1 MMTAT
6 KSWFIVLKSSAC
18 LFISDLKSQALPFC
32 TMASTEE
39 ATPALPDYVTD
50 ENAVTKDKAKWRY
63 GRAPDYSKTRKIW
76 AESKKSNHTAG
87 SLPDLIEKLV
97 KNWEVEASFKV
108 DLADWRTVDRETYC
122 FSVNGGP
129 PQTGQHMLEVGTYNA
144 LIQSNEFYCPAHSTF
159 EDSHKT
165 FKRMMPTFAWEVLEV
180 YSGPPVAAFRWR
192 HWGTFKENYKGVN
205 GKGEKVTMKAHGGTI
220 DIEGIAVATLN
231 EKLQI
236 KKVDIWFDPMAMFH
250 QMKEVLGDESVKEIV
265 HPAAQGEASA

>member
-1 MMTAT
+1 M
-6 KSWFIVLKSSAC
+6 
-18 LFISDLKSQALPFC
+18 
-32 TMASTEE
+32 
-39 ATPALPDYVTD
+39 
-50 ENAVTKDKAKWRY
+50 
-63 GRAPDYSKTRKIW
+63 
-76 AESKKSNHTAG
+76 
-87 SLPDLIEKLV
+87 
-97 KNWEVEASFKV
+97 

-205 GKGEKVTMKAHGGTI
+205 GC
-220 DIEGIAVATLN
+220 
-231 EKLQI
+231 
-236 KKVDIWFDPMAMFH
+236 VDAFFSSSSSSSLLLFFSLTWPGFRLTSCLFM
-250 QMKEVLGDESVKEIV
+250 SVC
-265 HPAAQGEASA
+265 

>member
-1 MMTAT
+1 
-6 KSWFIVLKSSAC
+6 
-18 LFISDLKSQALPFC
+18 
-32 TMASTEE
+32 MASTEE

-76 AESKKSNHTAG
+76 AETG

-108 DLADWRTVDRETYC
+108 DLADWRTVDRET
-122 FSVNGGP
+122 
-129 PQTGQHMLEVGTYNA
+129 
-144 LIQSNEFYCPAHSTF
+144 TF

>member
-1 MMTAT
+1 M
-6 KSWFIVLKSSAC
+6 
-18 LFISDLKSQALPFC
+18 
-32 TMASTEE
+32 
-39 ATPALPDYVTD
+39 
-50 ENAVTKDKAKWRY
+50 
-63 GRAPDYSKTRKIW
+63 
-76 AESKKSNHTAG
+76 
-87 SLPDLIEKLV
+87 
-97 KNWEVEASFKV
+97 

-205 GKGEKVTMKAHGGTI
+205 GCVDAFFFLFLFFAGLLFLDMTWFSSHFLSVHVCLLTRQRCFPTQSKGEKVTMKAHGGTI